1 MSKLANIQEQILES
15 LISTKM
21 DDLDFIKNTGNV
33 SNKERL
39 LVHRYT
45 ILENFVNR
53 LIIQEYGNL

>member
-1 MSKLANIQEQILES
+1 MPKLANIQEQILES